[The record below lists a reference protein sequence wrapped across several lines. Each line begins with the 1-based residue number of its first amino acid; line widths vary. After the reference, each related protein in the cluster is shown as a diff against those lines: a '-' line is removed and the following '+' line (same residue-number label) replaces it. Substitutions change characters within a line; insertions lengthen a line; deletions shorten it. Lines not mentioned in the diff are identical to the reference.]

1 MKKNFCVWALL
12 CLFIFSACKSE
23 GDAYQAAMSS
33 DDIEVLYQFLEE
45 YPDAPAEHRD
55 SIACKIENQRY
66 KGAMETNDIAVLEEY
81 LSLFP
86 DAPKDHYDNVLNKKE
101 DLSIQNALYSTI
113 TDGVDIVASYQ
124 AAETYM
130 SNHPEGIYATEV
142 KAFIEKEAEA
152 YKAELENRMKEQYE
166 AKYGELIRNN
176 LVNYKYEKRYDFFV
190 FAAPDMN
197 GEGYGMYNYGM
208 GYQIFTYKINES
220 NDLIISGG
228 KTVKFFMHDELY
240 AFYKSCT
247 ENPDHSMV
255 KDGHKQFANG
265 KYWYK
270 EISEDSKIANGKVEF
285 NNLFK
290 GMNLSNKHDNFIWC
304 KQLMH
309 DADEYN
315 KEMKL
320 LEAAKSIYKKW
331 K

>member
-33 DDIEVLYQFLEE
+33 DDMEVLYQFLEE

-66 KGAMETNDIAVLEEY
+66 KVAMATNNIAVLTEY
-81 LSLFP
+81 LNLFP
-86 DAPKDHYDNVLNKKE
+86 DAPEEHYDNVLNKKM
-101 DLSIQNALYSTI
+101 DLSSQNELYSTI
-113 TDGVDIVASYQ
+113 TDGVDIIASYQ

-130 SNHPEGIYATEV
+130 SNHPEGIYAAEV

-152 YKAELENRMKEQYE
+152 YKAELERLKKEQYE
-166 AKYGELIRNN
+166 AKYGELIKNN
-176 LVNYKYEKRYDFFV
+176 LVNYKYEKSSIFFV
-190 FAAPDMN
+190 FAAPDMK
-197 GEGYGMYNYGM
+197 GEGYGLWFNS
-208 GYQIFTYKINES
+208 GYQIFTYKIDES
-220 NDLIISGG
+220 NDLLISGG
-228 KTVKFFMHDELY
+228 KNVEFHMHDELY
-240 AFYKSCT
+240 AYYKRWT

-255 KDGHKQFANG
+255 KDGYKQFANG

-270 EISEDSKIANGKVEF
+270 EIMEDSKIANGKVEF
-285 NNLFK
+285 SNLFK
-290 GMNLSNKHDNFIWC
+290 GMNLSNKNNNFIWFQ
-304 KQLMH
+304 QLMH

-320 LEAAKSIYKKW
+320 LEAAKSVYKNW

>member
-33 DDIEVLYQFLEE
+33 DDMEVLYQFLEE

-86 DAPKDHYDNVLNKKE
+86 DAPKDHYDNVSNKKE

-166 AKYGELIRNN
+166 AKYGELIRNKTPDAHHHN
-176 LVNYKYEKRYDFFV
+176 VEEYEKLK
-190 FAAPDMN
+190 
-197 GEGYGMYNYGM
+197 
-208 GYQIFTYKINES
+208 QKINKEQQAYYEKYGRIDAR
-220 NDLIISGG
+220 NGYCKCGG
-228 KTVKFFMHDELY
+228 RDWY
-240 AFYKSCT
+240 
-247 ENPDHSMV
+247 EN
-255 KDGHKQFANG
+255 
-265 KYWYK
+265 
-270 EISEDSKIANGKVEF
+270 
-285 NNLFK
+285 
-290 GMNLSNKHDNFIWC
+290 
-304 KQLMH
+304 
-309 DADEYN
+309 
-315 KEMKL
+315 
-320 LEAAKSIYKKW
+320 
-331 K
+331 